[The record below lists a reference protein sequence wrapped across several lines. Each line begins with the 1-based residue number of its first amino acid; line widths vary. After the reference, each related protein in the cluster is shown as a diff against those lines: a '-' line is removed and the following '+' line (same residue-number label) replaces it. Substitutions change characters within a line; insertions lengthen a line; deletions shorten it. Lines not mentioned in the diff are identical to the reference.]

1 MTYLIG
7 LDIGTTTI
15 KAVRYDAEIGR
26 VVSEAARPTPLH
38 HPLAGWSE
46 HDPELL
52 WQTAAACL
60 AEVAAGLPIAGLAI
74 SSFAEAG
81 LPLDAADRP
90 LYPIIAWYDRRSAAQ
105 AAWWESR
112 LTVAELH
119 AITGQRVSP
128 SFGVNKWLWLREH
141 EPDVAARMSKWLST
155 PDYLLWRLTGE
166 QATDYTMASRTLLLD
181 QHSRDW
187 SARMLA
193 LAELEPNHLPRLL
206 PSGTIMGQVT
216 EAASAQ
222 TGLPSGTPCVLG
234 GHDHLCAALAA
245 GTYQPGAVIDS
256 SGTSEAVLMILP
268 AFASSVALAEQGFAC
283 YAHVV
288 PGHYVLKGGL
298 KTAGGAIDW
307 LVRQLNGLDMPL
319 TEEVYLALTTA
330 AESGVGRRAGPLWL
344 PHLIGSG
351 TPTGDTLSRAALVG
365 LQIEHERGD
374 IFRGLLESLAFW
386 LRHNLEVMGSLT
398 GQEVGEIMLLGGTSR
413 LRLLSQLKADVLN
426 LPVLLPSEGNASAIG
441 AALLAGLGVGV
452 FASPA
457 AAVASRRDNSTALQP
472 DPQRALWYEQVY
484 RQAYLPLYGA
494 LRTVHYTLNDLDNQQ
509 NWQ

>member
-15 KAVRYDAEIGR
+15 KAVRYNAEVGR
-26 VVSEAARPTPLH
+26 VVSEAARPTPTS

-52 WQTAAACL
+52 WQAAAACL
-60 AEVAAGLPIAGLAI
+60 AEVIAGLPVAGLAI

-81 LPLDAADRP
+81 LPLDAAGRP
-90 LYPIIAWYDRRSAAQ
+90 LYPIIAWYDRRSAPQ
-105 AAWWESR
+105 AAWWESH

-128 SFGVNKWLWLREH
+128 SFGVNKWLWLRQH
-141 EPDVAARMSKWLST
+141 EPDLAARMSKWLST

-166 QATDYTMASRTLLLD
+166 QATDYTLASRTLLLD
-181 QHSRDW
+181 QHSLDW

-193 LAELEPNHLPRLL
+193 LAELERGQLPCLL
-206 PSGTIMGQVT
+206 PGGTLVGRVTPAVSG
-216 EAASAQ
+216 Q
-222 TGLPSGTPCVLG
+222 TGLPAGTPCVLG

-245 GTYQPGAVIDS
+245 GAYQPGAVIDS
-256 SGTSEAVLMILP
+256 SGTAQAVLMVLP
-268 AFASSVALAEQGFAC
+268 AFATGAALAEHGFAC
-283 YAHVV
+283 YAHVI
-288 PGHYVLKGGL
+288 PGYYVLKGGL
-298 KTAGGAIDW
+298 KAAGGAIDW
-307 LVRQLNGLDMPL
+307 LAQQLSGLDTPL
-319 TEEVYLALTTA
+319 TEEVYTALATA
-330 AESGVGRRAGPLWL
+330 AASGAGRRAGPLWL

-351 TPTGDTLSRAALVG
+351 TPLGDAHSRAALVG

-386 LRHNLEVMGSLT
+386 LRHNLEVMQTLT
-398 GQEVGEIMLLGGTSR
+398 GQGVGEIMLLGGANR
-413 LRLLSQLKADVLN
+413 LRLLAQLKADVLN

-441 AALLAGLGVGV
+441 AALLAGLGTGV

-457 AAVASRRDNSTALQP
+457 AAVASRRDELTIHQP
-472 DPQRALWYEQVY
+472 DPQRALWYEQLY
-484 RQAYLPLYGA
+484 RQVYLPLYDA
-494 LRTVHYTLNDLDNQQ
+494 LRTIHHTLEVLDNQQ
-509 NWQ
+509 DLR